1 MSKTA
6 LSTPASRPAS
16 RRCGFMD
23 GERERQAEHMCV
35 QLLILPSRFSSQ
47 KAFLNLKAETWHPLY
62 SKAHDMTYI
71 AAKHTVYTQPSS
83 KVAVAFGKSK
93 TLSMMQGCPKFDK
106 AELDHMK
113 AVLARAKNDSVQ
125 QHCNAVI

>member
-1 MSKTA
+1 
-6 LSTPASRPAS
+6 
-16 RRCGFMD
+16 MD

-47 KAFLNLKAETWHPLY
+47 KALLNLKAETWHPLY

-93 TLSMMQGCPKFDK
+93 ILSMMQGCPKFDK
-106 AELDHMK
+106 TEIDHMK
-113 AVLARAKNDSVQ
+113 AEPRMVV
-125 QHCNAVI
+125 CNSMTIF